1 MTPETAS
8 LHPAAA
14 RLRQFIIADLCAIG
28 VGVLLCHGMYLWL
41 LPSPW
46 LLGLAAVVSADGVV
60 IASATRF
67 LSNGQYAHAATTI
80 CAGTLGTAL
89 GITLIAPS
97 TLPIMVLT
105 AQMPVISRVALRH
118 PSAPSGIHGADHQLR
133 PGPRDACPAAG
144 CVKGVR
150 ADTGLLPRRHRDRG
164 ADGADPLI
172 LRHNSAALRSE
183 AEAATSAHN
192 ALMAP
197 NACSRTGQTSLGGFA
212 LSLRG
217 CGVLRPC
224 RRS

>member
-105 AQMPVISRVALRH
+105 AQMPVILALPYVTHRRLRVFMALTISCVLGLGMVARLQDVSRVSVQIPDSFQDVIVIAVLTALIRLSCGTTR
-118 PSAPSGIHGADHQLR
+118 PRCAARLKQLLQ
-133 PGPRDACPAAG
+133 P
-144 CVKGVR
+144 
-150 ADTGLLPRRHRDRG
+150 TTH
-164 ADGADPLI
+164 
-172 LRHNSAALRSE
+172 
-183 AEAATSAHN
+183 
-192 ALMAP
+192 
-197 NACSRTGQTSLGGFA
+197 
-212 LSLRG
+212 
-217 CGVLRPC
+217 
-224 RRS
+224 